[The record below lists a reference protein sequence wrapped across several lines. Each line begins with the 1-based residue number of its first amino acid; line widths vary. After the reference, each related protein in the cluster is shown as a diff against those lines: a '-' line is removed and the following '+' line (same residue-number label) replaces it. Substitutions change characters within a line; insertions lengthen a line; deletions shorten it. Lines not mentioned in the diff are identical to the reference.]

1 MSQCGVGALCGQG
14 PGARGTDHAACS
26 RWGSEIRRGDSEPAK
41 AKCKTDDG
49 CGGGGGYRHLDPL
62 SREVFGKGRKERLK
76 ASAGGRWARGR
87 LPAGVEVGKAEA
99 RGAWGAQSREGG
111 LGRVAEGSWGT
122 DGPSGDC
129 RTETAQRTN
138 TRGCCDSQRG
148 SQKWQGARVKG
159 GSREAS
165 RQSQGVR
172 VLTGKAS
179 VRVPSAGLSVTD
191 VQMSARLVLLP
202 PSPGKWL
209 GERQG
214 GAAGT
219 ASGARASPP
228 HCERRRHTLSRAALR
243 PHHIAD
249 REDTG
254 GGPKGSSPKDTPKS

>member
-1 MSQCGVGALCGQG
+1 M
-14 PGARGTDHAACS
+14 
-26 RWGSEIRRGDSEPAK
+26 
-41 AKCKTDDG
+41 
-49 CGGGGGYRHLDPL
+49 
-62 SREVFGKGRKERLK
+62 
-76 ASAGGRWARGR
+76 
-87 LPAGVEVGKAEA
+87 
-99 RGAWGAQSREGG
+99 
-111 LGRVAEGSWGT
+111 AEGSWGT

-191 VQMSARLVLLP
+191 VQMSARLALLP

-214 GAAGT
+214 GQQ
-219 ASGARASPP
+219 ARLVEHELVHRTVNADA
-228 HCERRRHTLSRAALR
+228 TLS
-243 PHHIAD
+243 PGQH
-249 REDTG
+249 
-254 GGPKGSSPKDTPKS
+254 